1 MKYYLVSL
9 LLTILFP
16 ITFSVAASTDS
27 IKVIVLDEKEV
38 PVPDVKVYIE
48 GNGPFVTNKSGVFNF
63 KPAKK
68 LVLPFDV
75 KIEKHGFEL
84 EEFLFMESDREI
96 EVIIKKASAFQ
107 NEVSVLVYIGNAPA
121 SSLAFTYNGKNYTT
135 DKSGKAKMP
144 EKKFEEKK
152 LSVNDYKIQKVSE
165 VRNVYN
171 IHLVSTKADL
181 MAKETITQPKTPATI
196 ENDQAHTVTTPSN
209 IQTVDSV
216 KPIAH
221 DSSTVEQQQIQE
233 KVFKQYQQE
242 FDNLSVDIIA
252 ERERLL
258 ESNRKI
264 RAEIERL
271 TDKLKNEKDLSP
283 EQRHKLKKNIEEL
296 EKNLIE
302 NTIAYNQAEEKTLG
316 LIQNLKLM
324 VMQKDSI
331 NAMNLKKLKIE
342 EEKRILAEKK
352 TKRTLYIFTI
362 ITSSLVFLAM
372 TFYLIA
378 RKMKQQKGALV
389 KANEELKKL
398 KEQMES
404 GLVGPA

>member
-9 LLTILFP
+9 LITILFP

-27 IKVIVLDEKEV
+27 IKVVVLDEKEA
-38 PVPDVKVYIE
+38 PVSDVKVFIE
-48 GNGPFVTNKSGVFNF
+48 GNGPFVSNKSGTFNF
-63 KPAKK
+63 LPSKK
-68 LVLPFDV
+68 LVLPFNLRID
-75 KIEKHGFEL
+75 KHGFEL
-84 EEFLFMESDREI
+84 EEFMYMESDREI
-96 EVIIKKASAFQ
+96 EVRLKKATTFQ
-107 NEVSVLVYIGNAPA
+107 NEFSLMILIGNFPTPN
-121 SSLAFTYNGKNYTT
+121 LTFNYNGKNYTT
-135 DKSGKAKMP
+135 DKGGNVRIP
-144 EKKFEEKK
+144 EKKFDEKK
-152 LSVNDYKIQKVSE
+152 LVVNEYKIQKVSDIK
-165 VRNVYN
+165 NVYH
-171 IHLVSTKADL
+171 IHLVSTKPEPVS
-181 MAKETITQPKTPATI
+181 KETNASKTPITV
-196 ENDQAHTVTTPSN
+196 EKEQAHPVTTSSKPQV
-209 IQTVDSV
+209 IDSV
-216 KPIAH
+216 KQVTQ
-221 DSSTVEQQQIQE
+221 DSTSIQQEQLQE

-242 FDNLSVDIIA
+242 FDNLSVDVIA

-258 ESNRKI
+258 ETNRKI
-264 RAEIERL
+264 RGEIERL
-271 TDKLKNEKDLSP
+271 TSKLQNEKNLSP
-283 EQRHKLKKNIEEL
+283 EQRNKLKKNIEEL

-331 NAMNLKKLKIE
+331 NAMNLKKLKLE

-378 RKMKQQKGALV
+378 RRMKQQKAALV
-389 KANEELKKL
+389 KANEEMKKL
-398 KEQMES
+398 KEQIES